1 MTTAVADSH
10 FYGAVRSR
18 RQLAGLTLAETSYEP
33 GVRVPS
39 HAHENALCCLVLRGA
54 FTERRGARSV
64 VCEPDTIIFHP
75 WDVPHAH
82 DFHASGG
89 GLFTVILGAGWRD
102 RLGEV
107 GAGRL
112 ASPIAVH
119 RSRASWIARHLYEE
133 LHRDDTASA
142 LAAEGLALAVL
153 AELVRPDTAGHYHD
167 PGPRW
172 LRQAEELLR
181 ARFLASVGLAEVAHA
196 VGVHPVH
203 LARTFRR
210 HFGCTMGE
218 YVRRLRIEFATRALL
233 TSDVPLA
240 AVAQAAGFA
249 DQGHFTRAFKA
260 ATGYTPG
267 AYRRSAGQ

>member
-1 MTTAVADSH
+1 VSTAVADSH
-10 FYGAVRSR
+10 FYGAVRGR
-18 RQLAGLTLAETSYEP
+18 RQLASLTLAETSYQA
-33 GVRVPS
+33 GAHVPA
-39 HAHENALCCLVLRGA
+39 HAHANALCCLVLRGA
-54 FTERRGARSV
+54 FTERRGTRSV
-64 VCEPDTIIFHP
+64 LCEPDTIIFHP

-89 GLFTVILGAGWRD
+89 GLFTVILGAGWRE
-102 RLGEV
+102 RLEEV

-133 LHRDDTASA
+133 LHRDDSASA
-142 LAAEGLALAVL
+142 LAAEGLALAML
-153 AELVRPDTAGHYHD
+153 AELVRPAAAGRHHD
-167 PGPRW
+167 PGPGW
-172 LRQAEELLR
+172 LRQAEEVLR
-181 ARFLASVGLAEVAHA
+181 ARFLGSVGLTEVADE

-218 YVRRLRIEFATRALL
+218 YVRRLRIEFATQALV

-267 AYRRSAGQ
+267 AYRRLAGQ